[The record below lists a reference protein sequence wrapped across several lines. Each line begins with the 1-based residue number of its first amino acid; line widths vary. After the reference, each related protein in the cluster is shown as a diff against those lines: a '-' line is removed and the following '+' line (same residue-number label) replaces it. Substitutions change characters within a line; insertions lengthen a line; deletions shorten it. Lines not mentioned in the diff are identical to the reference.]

1 MISRR
6 LFAQGVAGVMAAGTL
21 AACSSEKA
29 AAPAATTTTSP
40 SRTKFAALKQI
51 KAGPLNIGYAE
62 DGPADGPAVFLLHGW
77 PYSIYSYV
85 DVAPVLAAAG
95 YRVIVPYLRG
105 YGTTTVLSADSVR
118 NGQQAATATDLIALM
133 DALHIDKAVLGGYD
147 WGSRTAGC
155 VAAVW
160 PERVKAAALVSGYL
174 VTNLKAQQQPLSPVA
189 ERGWWYQYYFST
201 ERGVQGYT
209 QNRHDF
215 NKLIWQTASPS
226 WKFSDA
232 TYDQSAAAFDNPDH
246 VAIVIHN
253 YRWRLGLAQ
262 GEPQYDAADHGADDH
277 HRQRLR
283 RRRHRRQGLP
293 VEVHRQVRPPHPQG
307 HRPQRAAGGPAE
319 LRQGRD
325 GRRQALSRLGFR
337 ALGSHSNTVCP

>member
-6 LFAQGVAGVMAAGTL
+6 LFAQGVAGVMAVGTV

-29 AAPAATTTTSP
+29 AAPAAATP
-40 SRTKFAALKQI
+40 APGHTKFAAIKQVN
-51 KAGPLNIGYAE
+51 AGPLNIGYAE
-62 DGPADGPAVFLLHGW
+62 DGPADGPVVFLLHGW

-85 DVAPVLAAAG
+85 DVAPILAAAG
-95 YRVIVPYLRG
+95 YRVIVPHLRG
-105 YGTTTVLSADSVR
+105 YGTTTFLSADTVR
-118 NGQQAATATDLIALM
+118 NGQQAATASDLVALM

-160 PERVKAAALVSGYL
+160 PARVKAAVLVSGYL
-174 VTNLKAQQQPLSPVA
+174 VTNLKAQQQPLTPVA

-215 NKLIWQTASPS
+215 NKLIWQTASPD

-232 TYDQSAAAFDNPDH
+232 TYDQSAEVFSNPDH
-246 VAIVIHN
+246 VAVVIHN
-253 YRWRLGLAQ
+253 YRWRLGLAP
-262 GEPQYDAADHGADDH
+262 GEAQYDAVEQKLQAAPPITVPTITIASDFDGAAIDGKPYRAKFTGKYDHRILKGIGHD
-277 HRQRLR
+277 
-283 RRRHRRQGLP
+283 
-293 VEVHRQVRPPHPQG
+293 VPQED
-307 HRPQRAAGGPAE
+307 PQSFAKAVLDAAK
-319 LRQGRD
+319 L
-325 GRRQALSRLGFR
+325 
-337 ALGSHSNTVCP
+337 

>member
-21 AACSSEKA
+21 AACSSEKTA
-29 AAPAATTTTSP
+29 VPAAATTTSA
-40 SRTKFAALKQI
+40 SHTKFAALKQI
-51 KAGPLNIGYAE
+51 KAGTLDIGYAE
-62 DGPADGPAVFLLHGW
+62 DGPADGKPVFLLHGW

-85 DVAPVLAAAG
+85 DVAPILAAAG
-95 YRVIVPYLRG
+95 YRVIVPFLRG
-105 YGTTTVLSADSVR
+105 YGTTTFLSADTVR
-118 NGQQAATATDLIALM
+118 NGQQAATASDLIALM

-174 VTNLKAQQQPLSPVA
+174 VTNLKAQQQPLTPVA

-215 NKLIWQTASPS
+215 NKLIWQTASPT

-232 TYDQSAAAFDNPDH
+232 TYDQSAEAFANADH
-246 VAIVIHN
+246 VAVVIHN
-253 YRWRLGLAQ
+253 YRWRLGLAP
-262 GEPQYDAADHGADDH
+262 GEPQYDAVEQKLQAAPPITVPTITIASDFDGAAIDGKAYRSKFTGKYDHRILKGIGHNVPQEDPQNFAKAVLDADK
-277 HRQRLR
+277 L
-283 RRRHRRQGLP
+283 
-293 VEVHRQVRPPHPQG
+293 
-307 HRPQRAAGGPAE
+307 
-319 LRQGRD
+319 
-325 GRRQALSRLGFR
+325 
-337 ALGSHSNTVCP
+337 

>member
-29 AAPAATTTTSP
+29 AAPAAATTTTSP
-40 SRTKFAALKQI
+40 GHTKFAAIKQI
-51 KAGPLNIGYAE
+51 NAGPLNIGYAE
-62 DGPADGPAVFLLHGW
+62 DGPATGQPVILLHGW

-85 DVAPVLAAAG
+85 DVAPALAAAG
-95 YRVIVPYLRG
+95 YRVIVPFLRG
-105 YGTTTVLSADSVR
+105 YGSTTFLSADTVR
-118 NGQQAATATDLIALM
+118 NGQQAATASDLIALM

-160 PERVKAAALVSGYL
+160 PERVKAATLVSGYL
-174 VTNLKAQQQPLSPVA
+174 VTNLKAQQQPLTPVA

-201 ERGVQGYT
+201 DRGVAGYR
-209 QNRHDF
+209 QNLHDF
-215 NKLIWQTASPS
+215 NKLIWQTASPT

-232 TYDQSAAAFDNPDH
+232 TYDKSAEAFANADH
-246 VAIVIHN
+246 VAVVIHN

-262 GEPQYDAADHGADDH
+262 GEAQYDA
-277 HRQRLR
+277 
-283 RRRHRRQGLP
+283 
-293 VEVHRQVRPPHPQG
+293 VEQKLQAAPPITVPTITV
-307 HRPQRAAGGPAE
+307 ASDFDGPAI
-319 LRQGRD
+319 D
-325 GRRQALSRLGFR
+325 GKAYRSKFTGKYEHRILKGIGHNVPQEDPQNFAKAVMDADKL
-337 ALGSHSNTVCP
+337 

>member
-6 LFAQGVAGVMAAGTL
+6 LFAQGVAGAMAVGTL
-21 AACSSEKA
+21 AACSSEKS
-29 AAPAATTTTSP
+29 AAPAAATPAP
-40 SRTKFAALKQI
+40 SHTKFAALKQI
-51 KAGPLNIGYAE
+51 KAGPLDIGYAE
-62 DGPADGPAVFLLHGW
+62 DGPADGPVVFLLHGW
-77 PYSIYSYV
+77 PYAIYSYV
-85 DVAPVLAAAG
+85 DVAPILAAAG

-105 YGTTTVLSADSVR
+105 YGGTTLLSADSVR
-118 NGQQAATATDLIALM
+118 NGQQAATASDLIALM

-160 PERVKAAALVSGYL
+160 PERVKAAVLVSGYL
-174 VTNLKAQQQPLSPVA
+174 VTNLKAQQQPLSPAA

-215 NKLIWQTASPS
+215 NKLIWQTASPT

-232 TYDQSAAAFDNPDH
+232 TYDQSAEAFNNPDH

-262 GEPQYDAADHGADDH
+262 GEAQYDAVEQKLQAAPPITVPTITIASDFDGAASDGKAYRSKFTGKYDHRILKGIGH
-277 HRQRLR
+277 N
-283 RRRHRRQGLP
+283 
-293 VEVHRQVRPPHPQG
+293 VPQEDP
-307 HRPQRAAGGPAE
+307 RSFAKAVMDAAG
-319 LRQGRD
+319 L
-325 GRRQALSRLGFR
+325 
-337 ALGSHSNTVCP
+337 

>member
-21 AACSSEKA
+21 AACSSEKTA
-29 AAPAATTTTSP
+29 GPAAATTTSA
-40 SRTKFAALKQI
+40 SHTKFAALKQI
-51 KAGPLNIGYAE
+51 KAGPLDIGYAE
-62 DGPADGPAVFLLHGW
+62 DGPADGKPVFLLHGW

-85 DVAPVLAAAG
+85 DVAPILAAAG
-95 YRVIVPYLRG
+95 YRVIVPFLRG
-105 YGTTTVLSADSVR
+105 YGTTTFLSADTVR
-118 NGQQAATATDLIALM
+118 NGQQAATASDLIALM

-174 VTNLKAQQQPLSPVA
+174 VTNLKAQQQPLTPVA

-215 NKLIWQTASPS
+215 NKLIWQTASPT
-226 WKFSDA
+226 WNFSDA
-232 TYDQSAAAFDNPDH
+232 TYDQSAEAFANADH
-246 VAIVIHN
+246 VAVVIHN
-253 YRWRLGLAQ
+253 YRWRLGLAP
-262 GEPQYDAADHGADDH
+262 GEPQYDAVEQKLQAAPPITVPTITIASDFDGAAIDGKAYRSKFTGKYDHRILKGIGHNVPQEDPQNFAKAVLDADK
-277 HRQRLR
+277 L
-283 RRRHRRQGLP
+283 
-293 VEVHRQVRPPHPQG
+293 
-307 HRPQRAAGGPAE
+307 
-319 LRQGRD
+319 
-325 GRRQALSRLGFR
+325 
-337 ALGSHSNTVCP
+337 